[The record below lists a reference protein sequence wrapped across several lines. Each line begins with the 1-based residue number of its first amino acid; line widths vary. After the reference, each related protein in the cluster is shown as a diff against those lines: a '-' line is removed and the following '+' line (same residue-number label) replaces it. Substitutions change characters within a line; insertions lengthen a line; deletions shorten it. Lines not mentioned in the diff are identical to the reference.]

1 MAAKKSKIR
10 ARGAPATLRRVRES
24 EGKAGASFPVPP
36 SRLVLPSGYAETLR
50 GIKRRIGEER
60 LRVVMSA
67 NSAMVLLYWDIG
79 RMILERQRTEGW
91 GAKVIDRLGWDL
103 SQSYPDMRGL
113 SASDFARSFKASFG
127 VSCHRW
133 LTDRRVERAKETP
146 CGDRRPA
153 RRCLQPVRLR
163 GPGGLH
169 AHLSPPR
176 RAEPG
181 PLAPRAQA
189 RISVGIDKSQHES
202 SSPPAGARVPRTDV
216 RIDWDMPRPSNKE
229 KLLADGLRL
238 VHERGFG
245 ASSVRDITQA
255 AGVPQGSFTNHFASK
270 EAFGL
275 EILERYRAMTS
286 AAVRATLRNDR
297 LPPLDRLRAWIGGQL
312 WYLRKD
318 DMRRGCLYG
327 NLSAEAS
334 EASDA
339 IRFRVASVF
348 AENQASV
355 AYCLKAA
362 IEAGELAPKTDVQEL
377 AGFIVSSLQGAIL
390 VAKAQRS
397 PIPVERFERVLFRHL
412 LPQDDARKNGVAG

>member
-1 MAAKKSKIR
+1 
-10 ARGAPATLRRVRES
+10 
-24 EGKAGASFPVPP
+24 
-36 SRLVLPSGYAETLR
+36 
-50 GIKRRIGEER
+50 
-60 LRVVMSA
+60 
-67 NSAMVLLYWDIG
+67 
-79 RMILERQRTEGW
+79 
-91 GAKVIDRLGWDL
+91 
-103 SQSYPDMRGL
+103 
-113 SASDFARSFKASFG
+113 
-127 VSCHRW
+127 
-133 LTDRRVERAKETP
+133 
-146 CGDRRPA
+146 
-153 RRCLQPVRLR
+153 
-163 GPGGLH
+163 
-169 AHLSPPR
+169 
-176 RAEPG
+176 
-181 PLAPRAQA
+181 
-189 RISVGIDKSQHES
+189 
-202 SSPPAGARVPRTDV
+202 
-216 RIDWDMPRPSNKE
+216 MPRPSNKE

-297 LPPLDRLRAWIGGQL
+297 LAPLDRLRAWIRGQL
-312 WYLRKD
+312 AYLRKD

-355 AYCLKAA
+355 AYCLDAA
-362 IEAGELAPKTDVQEL
+362 IAAGELAPKTDVQEL

-397 PIPVERFERVLFRHL
+397 PVPVERFERVLFQHL
-412 LPQDDARKNGVAG
+412 LPQGAGASKRGAD